1 MISLAQHRGT
11 LIHELD
17 RRMTSGGKSGF
28 EKLPTDRLN
37 SVIAHGL

>member
-17 RRMTSGGKSGF
+17 RRMIRPLEESWDLRSCQRT
-28 EKLPTDRLN
+28 
-37 SVIAHGL
+37 V